1 MCRSSTAVWAVQIQ
15 LFSCPA
21 EQMDR
26 EAILSWRTLLP
37 QLHRSFLKTC
47 QLVDSFAAFYNFRLL
62 DCNRGD
68 APVMSLRNSL
78 QRLIRLDG
86 RRGKTFADFLNLQ
99 HRHHTQCLLPDADP
113 PVMSVPRLHSW
124 RNTHDTAIPI
134 IVICAADEPEVGR
147 LVFFGRESASLIER
161 FTALTLL
168 DAVHSDLKR
177 PAHKSGAHS
186 ART

>member
-1 MCRSSTAVWAVQIQ
+1 
-15 LFSCPA
+15 
-21 EQMDR
+21 MDR
-26 EAILSWRTLLP
+26 EAILSRRTLLP

-86 RRGKTFADFLNLQ
+86 RRGKTFACAEDFLSLH
-99 HRHHTQCLLPDADP
+99 HRHHIQCLLPDADP
-113 PVMSVPRLHSW
+113 PVMSVPGLRSW

-134 IVICAADEPEVGR
+134 IVISAADKPVGR
-147 LVFFGRESASLIER
+147 LVFVGRESATLIER
-161 FTALTLL
+161 FTALILL

-177 PAHKSGAHS
+177 PAHKPGAHS